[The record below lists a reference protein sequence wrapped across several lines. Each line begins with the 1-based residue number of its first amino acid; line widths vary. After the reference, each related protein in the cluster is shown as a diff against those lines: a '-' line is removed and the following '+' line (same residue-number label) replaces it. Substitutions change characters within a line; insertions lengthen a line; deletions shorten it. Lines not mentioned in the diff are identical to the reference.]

1 MQFNENEKN
10 RGTHGDSLR
19 MLDEVSSSNKNP
31 PDLSVGSVKEKGFES
46 GDKVCINCPGVFNGR
61 VGRVIKSEHCKYGD
75 SVYVD
80 LHYDTPEPLSQIFAA
95 EHLELVVDPEEEEKA
110 GEIKDAEKHPYR
122 MAVEKLLDRQEEKG
136 ISKYGVTLDKNVTLT
151 GTQRIEHLEEELID
165 ALMYCEHL
173 KAGIGGDNL
182 TADDYQRAALRTAQT
197 DKFSRDDLL
206 QNGVMG
212 LCGEAGEV
220 IDLVKKWKFQGHE
233 LDIEEVKQELGD
245 TLWYAAVTAY
255 ALGYNLSEVMA
266 TNIDKLKERYKDGF
280 SKERS
285 INRKEYKSEGGNF
298 EKVSADVP
306 D

>member
-1 MQFNENEKN
+1 M
-10 RGTHGDSLR
+10 GCSL
-19 MLDEVSSSNKNP
+19 
-31 PDLSVGSVKEKGFES
+31 KEKGFER
-46 GDKVCINCPGVFNGR
+46 GDKVYIHCLGRWNGVTGKVRGKVYDEESGIFLH
-61 VGRVIKSEHCKYGD
+61 SY
-75 SVYVD
+75 YVD
-80 LHYDTPEPLSQIFAA
+80 LNFDTPEPYTAVFAE
-95 EHLELVVDPEEEEKA
+95 EHLELIVEPEKEEKA

-122 MAVEKLLDRQEEKG
+122 TAVEKLLDRQEEKG

-197 DKFSRDDLL
+197 DKYGSDELL
-206 QNGVMG
+206 LNGVMG

-233 LDIEEVKQELGD
+233 LDKEEIKQELGD

-255 ALGYNLSEVMA
+255 ALGYKLSEVME

-285 INRKEYKSEGGNF
+285 INRKEYKSDRGDSP
-298 EKVSADVP
+298 KVSADVP

>member
-1 MQFNENEKN
+1 M
-10 RGTHGDSLR
+10 
-19 MLDEVSSSNKNP
+19 
-31 PDLSVGSVKEKGFES
+31 KEKGFEK
-46 GDKVCINCPGVFNGR
+46 GDKVYINCPGRWSGR
-61 VGRVIKSEHCKYGD
+61 VGKVMGRVKSNDERLRN
-75 SVYVD
+75 SFYVD
-80 LHYDTPEPLSQIFAA
+80 FDYDTPEPLSEIFAA
-95 EHLELVVDPEEEEKA
+95 EHLELVVEPEEEEKA

-136 ISKYGVTLDKNVTLT
+136 IFKYGVTLDKNTTLT
-151 GTQRIEHLEEELID
+151 GTQRIEHLEEELVD

-197 DKFSRDDLL
+197 DKFSPDDLL

-220 IDLVKKWKFQGHE
+220 IDIVKKVMFQGHE
-233 LDIEEVKQELGD
+233 LSRKDIRDELGD
-245 TLWYAAVTAY
+245 VAWYWSLACY
-255 ALGYNLSEVMA
+255 ALGFKASEVLEA
-266 TNIDKLKERYKDGF
+266 NIEKLKDRYKDGF

-285 INRKEYKSEGGNF
+285 INRKEYKSDGGDS